1 MYLVWNK
8 QTKNYSLIYLQK
20 RHNCMKYTEKE
31 RQANKDAQREK
42 DKETK
47 IVKKR
52 IKINPNHVFLI

>member
-1 MYLVWNK
+1 
-8 QTKNYSLIYLQK
+8 
-20 RHNCMKYTEKE
+20 MKYTEKE